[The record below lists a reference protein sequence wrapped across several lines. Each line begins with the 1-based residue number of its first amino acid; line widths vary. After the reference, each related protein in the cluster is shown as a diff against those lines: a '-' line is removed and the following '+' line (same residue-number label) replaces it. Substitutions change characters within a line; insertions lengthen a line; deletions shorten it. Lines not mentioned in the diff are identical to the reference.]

1 MIVCGSYPVPLFYYK
16 VKGSI
21 ASIINAQIG
30 KNYSAYEYPATKLIK
45 QK

>member
-1 MIVCGSYPVPLFYYK
+1 MIVCGSYPVPLFTIIK

-30 KNYSAYEYPATKLIK
+30 ENYSAYEYPATKLIK
-45 QK
+45 R